1 MAWMM
6 DQEIRALITS
16 AESKAEEV
24 LKDKRQVLDNLAD
37 ALIKEEVLDKDDI
50 ERIIKES
57 TQ

>member
-1 MAWMM
+1 MM
-6 DQEIRALITS
+6 DQEIRELITQ

-24 LKDKRQVLDNLAD
+24 LKNKRQVLDNLAD